1 MKTII
6 VGIDGSHAAITAALW
21 GVDEAISRAVPLRLV
36 SVIKPT
42 HPSPDDYDRDLAH
55 AERSLREAQSAV
67 EAAGK
72 LVKIETD
79 IPRGPAG
86 PVLVEASRGDRR
98 SSGRFRTANSNVAC
112 RIGTTVIPMCASTRS
127 PLTRVLPGSWPTT
140 TSAYSWQ

>member
-86 PVLVEASRGDRR
+86 PVLVEASRDAEMTRR
-98 SSGRFRTANSNVAC
+98 RDDLRRLRGNRALRQLDLGFDGNRAGRKGA
-112 RIGTTVIPMCASTRS
+112 
-127 PLTRVLPGSWPTT
+127 LPGRRHALKSGPA
-140 TSAYSWQ
+140 SV